1 MAFLPVERVWSMK
14 KCFFRAHYL
23 CASITALAL
32 FLLPSLLLAEPS
44 FQPVFKP
51 TLHISPATA
60 PVQIDGNIAEPA
72 WRTAARS
79 ANFVERYPGD
89 MTKPDVLTEVYV
101 TYDSA
106 NLYVAFVC
114 HDDPGQIRATM
125 CQRDQFPSDDAV
137 GLMLDTY
144 SSASWA
150 YEFFVNAHGI
160 QRDNL
165 WSSISGDDPGF
176 DLNWVSAA
184 QITDSGYQVEM
195 AIPLANLRLPSKDI
209 QSWKADFRRSRPRES
224 NTEYSWA
231 AYDRNERCG
240 PCQWGTV
247 EGVTMPRQE
256 QSLEILPTFVASEAG
271 NLPDRRDP
279 GSKFDDG
286 EIMGSPSVGI
296 KYSVTS
302 NIIIDGAVNP
312 DFSQIESDAAQIDVN
327 SPIALYYPE
336 RRPFFQEGSDI
347 FRTLFNSFY
356 SRSIND
362 PEYAAKLTARSDR
375 TTIGF
380 LSALDDVSPY
390 VIPLDEGD
398 ITIDGGKSTVNV
410 VRGLH
415 TIGNGNQVGFIV
427 GDRRFSAG
435 GSGTIVALDGDIRL
449 SKNYGIDGQYVL
461 SHTREPND
469 HSHSAFFE
477 GDVPLG
483 WEDSLDYF
491 LGDMTFDGGKH
502 TVAFDG
508 ESFYGTGLITRL
520 KRNSRSWNFL
530 IDYNQVTPSY
540 RTEIGFD
547 PYMNYRN
554 FSISTWYTF
563 YPESTFVERIT
574 PQLFSLQRWDFD
586 GIRKLQFINASL
598 GTQFKFAQTYLGV
611 SFQQREEMYAGTL
624 FKDLWTAGFNTSSQ
638 ISNTVGYEL
647 GMHYGPDIAY
657 FQNTKGNQTAF
668 YAGVDLK
675 PIDRL
680 SIEPTCSFVQSV
692 HIDNKDVLFKQ
703 LIMRTRFRLQVS
715 RQMSLRLVAQYNS
728 FDLLVY
734 DGSEGTTSRS
744 RKWEFDPLLTYRLGS
759 FSVFYLGS
767 TSDYRHVDNM
777 LDGVERWRLTERQ
790 YFMKIQYQFQ
800 T

>member
-1 MAFLPVERVWSMK
+1 MKKNLSHAPHLCAFLFV
-14 KCFFRAHYL
+14 
-23 CASITALAL
+23 TAFL
-32 FLLPSLLLAEPS
+32 LLPSLLLAVPS
-44 FQPVFKP
+44 FQPVYKP
-51 TLHISPATA
+51 TLQISPATA
-60 PVQIDGNIAEPA
+60 PVQIDGKMSEPA
-72 WRTAARS
+72 WQTAAHS

-89 MTKPDVLTEVYV
+89 MTRPDVLTEVYV

-150 YEFFVNAHGI
+150 YEFYVNPHGI

-176 DLNWVSAA
+176 DLNWISAA
-184 QITDSGYQVEM
+184 EITDSGYQVEM
-195 AIPLANLRLPSKDI
+195 AIPFANLRFPSKDI

-256 QSLEILPTFVASEAG
+256 KSLEILSTFVASEAG
-271 NLPDRRDP
+271 NLPDRADP
-279 GSKFDDG
+279 SSRFDNG
-286 EIMGSPSVGI
+286 EIMGSPSLGI

-302 NIIIDGAVNP
+302 NIVVDGALNP

-336 RRPFFQEGSDI
+336 RRPFFQEGADI

-362 PEYAAKLTARSDR
+362 PEYAAKVTARSDR

-380 LSALDDVSPY
+380 LSARDDVSPY

-398 ITIDGGKSTVNV
+398 ITINGGNSTINV

-427 GDRRFSAG
+427 GDRRFGAG
-435 GSGTIVALDGDIRL
+435 GSGTILAVDGDIRL

-461 SHTREPND
+461 SHTREPDN
-469 HSHSAFFE
+469 HSRSSFFD
-477 GDVPLG
+477 GDVRAG
-483 WEDSLDYF
+483 WEDSLDYY
-491 LGDMTFDGGKH
+491 LGGMTFDNGKH

-520 KRNSRSWNFL
+520 RRNSRSWNFN

-540 RTEIGFD
+540 RTEIGYD

-554 FSISTWYTF
+554 FSVSTYYTI
-563 YPESTFVERIT
+563 YPENTIVERIT
-574 PQLFSLQRWDFD
+574 PQFYNLQRWDFD
-586 GIRKLQFINASL
+586 GIRKLRLTNVAL
-598 GTQFKFAQTYLGV
+598 GTQLKFAQTYFTV
-611 SFQQREEMYAGTL
+611 SGRQREEMYSGRVYD
-624 FKDLWTAGFNTSSQ
+624 DLWRVGFEGGSQ
-638 ISNTVGYEL
+638 ISNKLGYQM
-647 GMHYGPDIAY
+647 GFGYGPDIAY
-657 FQNTKGNQTAF
+657 FQNTKGNQTSF
-668 YAGVDLK
+668 YVGIDMK
-675 PIDRL
+675 PVDRL
-680 SIEPTCSFVQSV
+680 TIQPTCSYVQSV

-703 LIMRTRFRLQVS
+703 LIMRARLRLQVN
-715 RQMSLRLVAQYNS
+715 RQLSLRLVGQYNS

-734 DGSEGTTSRS
+734 DGAGGTTSRS

-767 TSDYRHVDNM
+767 TTDYRRVDNM
-777 LDGVERWRLTERQ
+777 LDGIQRWRLTDRQ
-790 YFMKIQYQFQ
+790 YFMKIQYQIQ